1 MCRGVA
7 AFLGNRG
14 VAVKNE
20 DPVGV
25 CLSDGL
31 DGNVITGVR
40 VGAALNFKR
49 GLEAQKIE
57 DWSPCAAL
65 GRSNVADVATG
76 NVHGHD
82 GGLAIVS
89 LLCAVQRIVEV
100 IDQLL
105 RVFLMSKNLAEVGDL
120 TDELFIKRLTV
131 TWLEVDQRDS
141 GVHFRNLRIKSSE
154 TLTGDDQI
162 GV

>member
-1 MCRGVA
+1 M
-7 AFLGNRG
+7 
-14 VAVKNE
+14 
-20 DPVGV
+20 
-25 CLSDGL
+25 
-31 DGNVITGVR
+31 R

-82 GGLAIVS
+82 GGLAVVS
-89 LLCAVQRIVEV
+89 LLCAVQCIVEV
-100 IDQLL
+100 VDQLL
-105 RVFLMSKNLAEVGDL
+105 RVFLVSKNLAEVGDL
-120 TDELFIKRLTV
+120 TDELFVKRLAIARF
-131 TWLEVDQRDS
+131 EVDHRDA